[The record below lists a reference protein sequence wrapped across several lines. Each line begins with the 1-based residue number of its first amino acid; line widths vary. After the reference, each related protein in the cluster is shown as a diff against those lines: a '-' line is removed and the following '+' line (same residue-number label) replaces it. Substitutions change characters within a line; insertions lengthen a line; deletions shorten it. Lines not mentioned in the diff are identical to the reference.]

1 MQYTECPDN
10 YTHSKN
16 MFSSSL
22 SPSSTSDRPFTYILS
37 NLILTINLGNQRVP
51 SSCSLLHY
59 LIIEDTN
66 KVMLI
71 EFESETNYSLFLATY
86 KLIQNS
92 IIFAFGVILVPL
104 LPETTF
110 TIPSN
115 SFENASLHNWQN
127 YCLVFMFFHWLQPL
141 FKLRLLL
148 QLLSARLWHF
158 SSPCFC
164 LYGTWPV
171 FSDCS
176 HLLHPYVS
184 RYNFLVFLVEA
195 TF

>member
-92 IIFAFGVILVPL
+92 IIFAFGVILVLL

-127 YCLVFMFFHWLQPL
+127 YCLVFMFFTFTGCNLCSNSDFYCNCCLQDCGI
-141 FKLRLLL
+141 FRLHVSVSMALD
-148 QLLSARLWHF
+148 LSSLTVLI
-158 SSPCFC
+158 CFIRTC
-164 LYGTWPV
+164 PGI
-171 FSDCS
+171 
-176 HLLHPYVS
+176 
-184 RYNFLVFLVEA
+184 